1 MVSIRPKTTYN
12 LLVDRASSSVQ
23 TFFLK
28 VEPYQ
33 SKNIGEK
40 LVIGLKNYFKLSHNE
55 LAVNYTYALPQLLV
69 DAAVAPS
76 LSKYKSLLL
85 TLLYFSI
92 NSSTFSCFRVA
103 CFYFINDHLNLY

>member
-1 MVSIRPKTTYN
+1 MLSIRPKTIYN
-12 LLVDRASSSVQ
+12 LLVDRANSLVQ

-28 VEPYQ
+28 VEPYP

-69 DAAVAPS
+69 DAAGKAPPF
-76 LSKYKSLLL
+76 KYKSLLL
-85 TLLYFSI
+85 TFI
-92 NSSTFSCFRVA
+92 IF
-103 CFYFINDHLNLY
+103 FY